1 MTAVDK
7 ILVIASVVFGAA
19 AGYAAFGSVLGAAFG
34 VPAGIGIM
42 GLAYWIGDEVDV
54 RLRNH
59 YRKI

>member
-34 VPAGIGIM
+34 VPAGIGVL
-42 GLAYWIGDEVDV
+42 GLAYWFGDEVDAQ
-54 RLRNH
+54 LRKH
-59 YRKI
+59 YRRI